1 MSYQVG
7 TNYTGYG
14 PFPFAGAP
22 SAGTSEVV
30 TLTFAGTI
38 TGGTFT
44 LSYDGYT
51 TAAITWSSTNATL
64 VANIDAALGALSS
77 VSGAGN
83 VTTAVGTMTSGVGT
97 ITVTFAGDLAA
108 LAVPNMA
115 VATDALT
122 GTDAEVTLEV
132 TTAGVTATHRGA
144 PKGALVTDTTNGILY
159 INTGSAVAP
168 TWTKVGTQS

>member
-14 PFPFAGAP
+14 PLPFAGTP

-38 TGGTFT
+38 SGGTFK
-44 LSYDGYT
+44 LAYDGYT
-51 TAAITWSSTNATL
+51 TAAITWSSTNSTL

-97 ITVTFAGDLAA
+97 ITVTFAGNLAA
-108 LAVPNMA
+108 LAVPNMT
-115 VATDALT
+115 VADNSLT
-122 GTDAEVTLEV
+122 GSGAGVTLEV

-144 PKGALVTDTTNGILY
+144 PKGTILTDITNGVLY
-159 INTGSAVAP
+159 INEGTAFAP